1 MMEEKD
7 VKNLLT
13 KLYYSISEGGSL
25 GSAEN
30 LFLAAKKKHPKITRR
45 QFQDWLSM
53 QDVYTLHKPVRKP
66 FKRNRVIVGG
76 IDQQWQMDLI
86 DTQSI
91 KKYNNNFNYILTC
104 IDILSKFAWA
114 IAIKDKTGQ
123 SLVDAVK
130 KILKSGRKPL
140 KLQTN
145 QGREFTNRVFQ
156 KFLKDENISFFST
169 FNADTKA
176 SVVERFKVHLTLK
189 VFSPSNR
196 SCYHLEHFVT
206 KSF

>member
-1 MMEEKD
+1 MEEKD

-13 KLYYSISEGGSL
+13 KLYYNISEGGSL

-45 QFQDWLSM
+45 QVQDWLSM
-53 QDVYTLHKPVRKP
+53 QDVYTLQKPVRKR

-76 IDQQWQMDLI
+76 IDQEWQMDLI

-114 IAIKDKTGQ
+114 TAIKHKTGQ

-130 KILKSGRKPL
+130 KILKSGRKSL

-156 KFLKDENISFFST
+156 KFLKDENISFF
-169 FNADTKA
+169 
-176 SVVERFKVHLTLK
+176 
-189 VFSPSNR
+189 
-196 SCYHLEHFVT
+196 
-206 KSF
+206 